1 MPIKNKIYNFVSKDK
16 KGKIKNNGKMEI
28 KSQADGTPELYFYGD
43 ITGSSLENWQD
54 EDKCPQDVSDFLSQ
68 LDGEN
73 EINIYIN
80 SGGGDS
86 FAGLAI
92 YNMLKRN
99 PATKNVFVDGVAASS
114 ASLIAMAGDTITIPN
129 TAELMIHN
137 AWTIVMGN
145 ANDLRNI
152 ISALDKVDESM
163 LNIYMENVNE
173 GITSEQVQ
181 EMMDN
186 TTWMNGSDASKIFNN
201 IKVKDMQVSAC
212 ADSQYYSHYKN
223 LPDIL
228 KSKNNNDNK
237 NFVTKEYFDSKI
249 TEITKLISGIKLPS
263 IKAGVSPDNIS
274 TNKAPDDATWS
285 KPALKDFT
293 DKNWGDLSDQE
304 KKDIAGHYAWAAE
317 MPPNTFG
324 DLKFPHHDP
333 KSGDVVLAGVENCA
347 SRLNQADISD
357 DDVSKVKQ
365 HLAAHYRQFGKVA
378 PWEQDGTSNSKEIE
392 KLKAK
397 IALECEL

>member
-68 LDGEN
+68 LDGASKV
-73 EINIYIN
+73 NIYIN

-145 ANDLRNI
+145 ANDLRNV

-163 LNIYMENVNE
+163 LNIYMEHVND
-173 GITSEQVQ
+173 GVTLEQVK

-186 TTWMNGSDASKIFNN
+186 TTWMNGSDAAKIFNN
-201 IKVKDMQVSAC
+201 IKVEDMQISAC

-228 KSKNNNDNK
+228 KSKSSDDNK
-237 NFVTKEYFDSKI
+237 NFVTREYFDNKI
-249 TEITKLISGIKLPS
+249 SEILETIKSNVKEPQPPQPPTGG
-263 IKAGVSPDNIS
+263 KNDN
-274 TNKAPDDATWS
+274 A
-285 KPALKDFT
+285 
-293 DKNWGDLSDQE
+293 
-304 KKDIAGHYAWAAE
+304 
-317 MPPNTFG
+317 
-324 DLKFPHHDP
+324 
-333 KSGDVVLAGVENCA
+333 
-347 SRLNQADISD
+347 
-357 DDVSKVKQ
+357 
-365 HLAAHYRQFGKVA
+365 
-378 PWEQDGTSNSKEIE
+378 KEIE
-392 KLKAK
+392 QLKAK